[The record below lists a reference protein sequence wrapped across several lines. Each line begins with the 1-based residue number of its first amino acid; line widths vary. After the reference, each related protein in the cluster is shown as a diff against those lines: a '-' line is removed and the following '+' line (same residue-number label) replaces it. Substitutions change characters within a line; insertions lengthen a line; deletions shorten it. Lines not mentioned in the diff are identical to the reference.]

1 MGQKLLFMGYR
12 KGAIEAAKR
21 LGIEADCVEL
31 SEVHTKARTHH
42 SGLVR
47 IFHCEDELWQELA
60 LNEVN
65 SKRYSA
71 IVALTEKMVPI
82 GGRLREHLGI
92 SGMWATQSA
101 TCHFKDKMKKL
112 ACLGGIRTNESI
124 LISRKTSMEK
134 VVRSWGWP
142 LVVKERGLSG
152 SRGLTI
158 CRDSQQLEKAWK
170 EGKLVES
177 FISGR
182 EMSIES
188 FVMDGEVRFVNF
200 TAYHRLLEMNLVP
213 ALFDSETCEQLAQFN
228 HQVLDV
234 FGINSGVTHL
244 EVYLTR
250 EGIVFGE
257 LAVRPPGGYIF
268 RLIKEAYGFDPW
280 ETLLQIELGLT
291 PDWSSMSWQ
300 GIFAGAWIIH
310 PGAGRFQGVKGEE
323 KLKSIP
329 QLEHFGLKV
338 KPGQLIS
345 PRLGSGMEIGH
356 AIFSGTSREEVV
368 QAMES
373 AKKSL
378 QFQLEKVD
386 SEEL

>member
-21 LGIEADCVEL
+21 LGVEVDCVDLNEAQ
-31 SEVHTKARTHH
+31 TKSRIPP
-42 SGLVR
+42 SGMVR
-47 IFHCEDELWQELA
+47 LFHNENELWRELV
-60 LNEVN
+60 LKEVK
-65 SKRYSA
+65 SEPYTT

-82 GGRLREHLGI
+82 AGRLREHFGI
-92 SGMWATQSA
+92 SGMSATQA
-101 TCHFKDKMKKL
+101 AACHFKDKMKEL
-112 ACLGGIRTNESI
+112 ARLGGIRTNQSL
-124 LISRKTSMEK
+124 LISRKTSTEK
-134 VVRSWGWP
+134 VIGSWGWP

-158 CRDSQQLEKAWK
+158 CRDLHQLEKAWK

-188 FVMDGEVRFVNF
+188 FVMDGKVRFVNF

-213 ALFDSETCEQLAQFN
+213 ALFDSEMREQLAQFN
-228 HQVLDV
+228 RQVLAV
-234 FGINSGVTHL
+234 FGIKSGVTHL
-244 EVYLTR
+244 ELYLAP
-250 EGIVFGE
+250 EGIIFGE

-268 RLIKEAYGFDPW
+268 RLIRETYGFDPW
-280 ETLLQIELGLT
+280 DTLLQIELGLT
-291 PDWSSMSWQ
+291 PDWSSMSWR

-310 PGAGRFQGVKGEE
+310 PGAGRLQGVTGEE

-356 AIFSGTSREEVV
+356 AIFSGTSEDEVV
-368 QAMES
+368 EAMEL

-378 QFQLEKVD
+378 QFHLERVD
-386 SEEL
+386 GEGT